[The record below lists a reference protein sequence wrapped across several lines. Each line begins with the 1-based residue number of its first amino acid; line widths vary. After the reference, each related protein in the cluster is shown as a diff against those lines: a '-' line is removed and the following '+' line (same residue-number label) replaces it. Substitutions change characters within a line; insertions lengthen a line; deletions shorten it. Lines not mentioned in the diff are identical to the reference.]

1 MFARSTRRIVAILGL
16 LALCAPQ
23 QAQEVIAAQPQCNAR
38 QQVTFLTPGDAASQS
53 GVVAV
58 ACATSKVRGLMPHTP
73 IKVRL
78 LDPGALRNQITQITQ
93 AEVAAEPLASVT
105 TTLQLLGALGPKQDL
120 GTIDRSQYNVDSA
133 ADYDIR
139 TKTLYV
145 RGSKTAFTP
154 LDRATIAHE
163 YTRALQDQY
172 FGLAGLLS
180 NGGDPISH
188 NSDALLA
195 RQALVEGDAFTTMLN
210 FTLTFSRQ
218 DQVLFN
224 QQLQRSSPTASDFAH
239 DRIGFP
245 ASQGTNFVKYIM
257 AAAAKG
263 KKGSAATAAGL
274 AAVNQALG
282 NPPSTTSQVVN
293 PAIYLRHSQGNVS
306 QPVPE
311 VQIGQSWQ
319 EIYSDVLGS
328 YSINDLLSQHNA
340 SAAIVRAA
348 SDAANSWQGDRWVVY
363 QRGASLV
370 VIWRVHFS
378 TTAGAQAFQRAMLAF
393 TGTRF
398 HTTLSSLAPVDWRT
412 SGYAISIRGRGADV
426 ALAIGSS
433 GDLLATC
440 TRSVGLLGF

>member
-1 MFARSTRRIVAILGL
+1 MFARSTRRVVAILGL
-16 LALCAPQ
+16 LALFAPQ
-23 QAQEVIAAQPQCNAR
+23 ESREVIAAQPQCNAR

-53 GVVAV
+53 GVVTV

-73 IKVRL
+73 IRVRL
-78 LDPGALRNQITQITQ
+78 LDPTALRNQITQITQ
-93 AEVAAEPLASVT
+93 AEVAAEQLAGVT
-105 TTLQLLGALGPKQDL
+105 ATLQLLGALGPKQDL
-120 GTIDRSQYNVDSA
+120 GAVDRSQYNVNSA

-145 RGSKTAFTP
+145 RGSKTSFTP

-180 NGGDPISH
+180 NGSDPISH

-195 RQALVEGDAFTTMLN
+195 RQAVVEGDAFTTMLN

-263 KKGSAATAAGL
+263 KKGNAATAAGVT
-274 AAVNQALG
+274 AVNHALA
-282 NPPSTTSQVVN
+282 NPPSTTSEVVN
-293 PAIYLRHSQGNVS
+293 PAVYLQHSQNNAT
-306 QPVPE
+306 QAVPE
-311 VQIGQSWQ
+311 VQIGQNWQ
-319 EIYSDVLGS
+319 EIDSDVLGS
-328 YSINDLLSQHNA
+328 FGINELLSQHNA
-340 SAAIVRAA
+340 PAAVVHAA

-363 QRGASLV
+363 QHGNSLML
-370 VIWRVHFS
+370 IWRIHFG
-378 TTAGAQAFQRAMLAF
+378 TAGGAQAFQRALLAY

-398 HTTLSSLAPVDWRT
+398 HTTLSALAPVDWRT
-412 SGYAISIRGRGADV
+412 TAYAISVRSRGADV
-426 ALAIGSS
+426 AVAIGSS